1 MAKTRDRVVSEA
13 KKYLGYSEKN
23 GKYKTIIDIY
33 NAHKPLAVGY
43 KVKYTD
49 EWCAAFVSAISILCG
64 ITDIMPT
71 ECSCSRMITLYK
83 KLGCWVED
91 DSYTPKPGDLIM
103 YDWEDNGRGDNV
115 GAPNHVGIV
124 TSVSGSKL
132 VVIEGNK
139 NEAVSYRE
147 LNVNGRYIRGYCV
160 PAYEKKD
167 TPDPWYS
174 EAQKWVIEKGISD
187 GTRPTDTATRAEVW
201 AMIHRFKG

>member
-23 GKYKTIIDIY
+23 GKHKTIIDVY

-49 EWCAAFVSAISILCG
+49 EWCATFVSAISILCG

-71 ECSCSRMITLYK
+71 ECSCSRMIALYK

-91 DSYTPKPGDLIM
+91 DSYTPKPGDLVM
-103 YDWEDNGRGDNV
+103 YDWEDSGRGDNV

-124 TSVSGSKL
+124 TSVSGSKI

-139 NEAVSYRE
+139 NY
-147 LNVNGRYIRGYCV
+147 
-160 PAYEKKD
+160 
-167 TPDPWYS
+167 
-174 EAQKWVIEKGISD
+174 
-187 GTRPTDTATRAEVW
+187 
-201 AMIHRFKG
+201 

>member
-1 MAKTRDRVVSEA
+1 MAKTRDCIVSEA

>member
-1 MAKTRDRVVSEA
+1 MAKTRERVVSEA

-33 NAHKPLAVGY
+33 NSHKPLAVGY

-49 EWCAAFVSAISILCG
+49 EWCATFVSAISILCG

-71 ECSCSRMITLYK
+71 ECSCSRMIALYK
-83 KLGCWVED
+83 KLGGWVEN

-115 GAPNHVGIV
+115 GAPNHIGVV
-124 TSVSGSKL
+124 TSVSGSKI

-139 NEAVSYRE
+139 NEAVAYRE

-167 TPDPWYS
+167 TPDPWYA
-174 EAQKWVIEKGISD
+174 EAQKWVIEQGISD
-187 GTRPTDTATRAEVW
+187 GTRPADAATRAEVW
-201 AMIHRFKG
+201 AMLKRLKG